1 LLAERSILPLAI
13 GASSAGSTSA
23 TIPAGTTVG
32 TWYVIA
38 LADALNQ
45 VAEISEINNRRVFAI
60 KVP

>member
-1 LLAERSILPLAI
+1 
-13 GASSAGSTSA
+13 
-23 TIPAGTTVG
+23 VG